1 MKKFLS
7 MLLAVSMLVTLAVCF
22 VGCGEKEE
30 TIKVGMLGPYTGG
43 TAQYGIAVRNGAML
57 YFDKVNAAG
66 GINGKKIEVV
76 YYDNKGSD
84 EEAVSLFN
92 RLVSKNISAFLG
104 DVLTSNT
111 IAVVGEA
118 YPINM
123 PMVTPSATDPAV
135 TVNPDTGAVYTN
147 VFRTCF
153 IDTFQGSKMADYVA
167 DVFGAKKVAVIY
179 TSGSDYSEGI
189 TKAFVERCD
198 EIGLTV
204 VAKEAF
210 SESDVDFNAQLTN
223 IKNANPDVVY
233 CPNYY
238 EKSGLI
244 VTQARALGLDVK
256 FCGGDGWGEIS
267 KYASAKDLEGCVYTS
282 SYASGSSDAVN
293 AFEAEYIEN
302 YGKETLN
309 MFAATSYDAAMVIV
323 NALTVVDNMG
333 LEVGSDEYK
342 QAVID
347 AIRNN
352 SADLACVTSN
362 GYSFDEYNN
371 PIKSAFIIKCANGKE
386 VLDRVY

>member
-7 MLLAVSMLVTLAVCF
+7 FLLAVSMLLTLAMCF
-22 VGCGEKEE
+22 TSCGEKEE

-57 YFDKVNAAG
+57 YFDKVNAEG

-92 RLVSKNISAFLG
+92 RLVSKGVTAFLG

-135 TVNPDTGAVYTN
+135 TVNPDNGTVYTN

-153 IDTFQGSKMADYVA
+153 IDTFQGSKMADYVS
-167 DVFGAKKVAVIY
+167 DVFGAKKVAIIY
-179 TSGSDYSEGI
+179 TSGSDYSEGL
-189 TKAFVERCD
+189 TDAFVERCK
-198 EIGLTV
+198 EIGVTV

-223 IKNANPDVVY
+223 IKNSNPDVVY

-238 EKSGLI
+238 EKAGLI
-244 VTQARALGLDVK
+244 VTQARALGIDVK

-267 KYASAKDLEGCVYTS
+267 KYASAEDLEGCVYTS
-282 SYASGSSDAVN
+282 SYASGSSNAVN
-293 AFEAEYIEN
+293 AFEAEYCSK
-302 YGKETLN
+302 YDKSTLN
-309 MFAATSYDAAMVIV
+309 MFAATAYDAAIVIV
-323 NALTVVDNMG
+323 NALKVAEDQG
-333 LEVGSDEYK
+333 LTAGTDEYK

-352 SADLACVTSN
+352 SGSLSCVTSN

-371 PIKSAFIIKCANGKE
+371 PIKSAFIIKCQNGEE